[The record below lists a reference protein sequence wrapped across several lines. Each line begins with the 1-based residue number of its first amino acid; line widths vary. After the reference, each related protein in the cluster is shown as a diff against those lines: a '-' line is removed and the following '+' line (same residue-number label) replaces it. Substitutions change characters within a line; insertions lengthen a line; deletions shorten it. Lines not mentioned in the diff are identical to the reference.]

1 MKLRHIYLIAAGAVL
16 VMGMGACKPTEKNYR
31 AAYDAAQA
39 KRQAAVADDFIPAQG
54 LQSTDGP
61 RLTTVG
67 ETQIYTWSEPLKSDD
82 VKLGICNIAVGLYSM
97 DTNARSLAE
106 RLQSEGYSH
115 AGVVTNG
122 DGKFYV
128 VAVVTT
134 TLEEAA
140 AAVAEFEKRHAGF
153 PYSGLQGAPL
163 VLLR

>member
-1 MKLRHIYLIAAGAVL
+1 M
-16 VMGMGACKPTEKNYR
+16 MSMGACKPTEKNYR

-39 KRQAAVADDFIPAQG
+39 KRQAAAADDLIPAQG
-54 LQSTDGP
+54 LQATDGP

-67 ETQIYTWSEPLKSDD
+67 SSQIYTWSEPLKSTGFE
-82 VKLGICNIAVGLYSM
+82 LGICNMAVALYSM

-106 RLQSEGYSH
+106 RLQTEGYR
-115 AGVVTNG
+115 AGVVTNA

-128 VAVVTT
+128 IASVTP

-140 AAVAEFEKRHAGF
+140 AAVAEFEKRHSGF
-153 PYSGLQGAPL
+153 PYSGLPGAPL

>member
-1 MKLRHIYLIAAGAVL
+1 MKSKHIYFIAAGAVL

-31 AAYDAAQA
+31 AAYNAAQA
-39 KRQAAVADDFIPAQG
+39 KRQAAVADDFIPSQG
-54 LQSTDGP
+54 LQSTEGP

-67 ETQIYTWSEPLKSDD
+67 ESKIYTWSEPLKSDS
-82 VKLGICNIAVGLYSM
+82 VKLGICNMAVGLYSM

-106 RLQSEGYSH
+106 RLRTEGYSQ

-140 AAVAEFEKRHAGF
+140 VAVAKFEKRHAGF
-153 PYSGLQGAPL
+153 PYSGLPGAPL